1 MHFGNLHFV
10 ASLQTAQ
17 EHCCPKI
24 RFRSCSAR
32 LGAWAASPL
41 YLCRQSPGQLDAPV
55 ARTTLFAAVSP
66 SLARMLCPAGEPAS
80 MLFKTQ
86 SAAVYGIDA
95 NIIEV
100 EVDVSPS
107 RDPKENFQTV
117 GLPDTA
123 VKESRQRITAAL
135 RNCGYEVPLTKIT
148 INLAPADIKK
158 EGSGFDLPMA
168 MGILGAYGGLI
179 KKELTEYVMVGE
191 LSLDGGIRGVRGA
204 LPIAIAARA
213 KKIANLIVPEVN
225 AREAAV
231 VSGVNVYP
239 VKSLIDVVN
248 LLNSGNGIS
257 PLTVDTSQMLGATEQ
272 SGAADFKE
280 VRGQFTAK
288 RALEVACAGGH
299 NILMIGPPGSG
310 KTMLAKRVSGILP
323 PLTFE
328 EALETTKI
336 HSVAGVLDAA
346 AGLVSVRPFRA
357 PHHTISDAGLIG
369 GGIIPRPGEVS
380 LSHNGVLFLD
390 ELPEFPRNVLE
401 VMRQPLE
408 DGTVCIARASMPLTF
423 PARFMLAA
431 AMNPCPC
438 GFFNDRSRECRCT
451 QPMIQRYMQK
461 ISGPLMDRIDI
472 HIDVPAVNYK
482 EMRST
487 VAPEGSA
494 QVRDRVMRAREIQ
507 LRRFMLPEV
516 SSRQTTA
523 PKSGAETD
531 GEPAQPLSE
540 TPNRIDG
547 ERLREANRTEPALS
561 DRLQGGSRT
570 GATRTYCNAQMTP
583 RQIRAFCELSADC
596 ERLLERAMMQ
606 QGLTARAHDRILKV
620 ARTIA
625 DLEGEQAIQ
634 PKHIAEAIQY
644 RTLDRTFWA

>member
-1 MHFGNLHFV
+1 
-10 ASLQTAQ
+10 
-17 EHCCPKI
+17 
-24 RFRSCSAR
+24 
-32 LGAWAASPL
+32 
-41 YLCRQSPGQLDAPV
+41 
-55 ARTTLFAAVSP
+55 
-66 SLARMLCPAGEPAS
+66 

-107 RDPKENFQTV
+107 RDQKDNFQTV
-117 GLPDTA
+117 GLPDAA
-123 VKESRQRITAAL
+123 VKESRQRIRAAL
-135 RNCGYEVPLTKIT
+135 RNCGYEVPLTLIT

-168 MGILGAYGGLI
+168 MGILGAYGGLV
-179 KKELTEYVMVGE
+179 KKELPEYVMVGE

-213 KKIANLIVPEVN
+213 KKIPNLIVPEIN

-231 VSGVNVYP
+231 VSGVSVYP

-248 LLNSGNGIS
+248 LLNSGNGVS
-257 PLTVDTSQMLGATEQ
+257 PLKVDTSQMLGEAEP

-288 RALEVACAGGH
+288 RALEIACAGGH

-310 KTMLAKRVSGILP
+310 KTMLAKRISGILP

-336 HSVAGVLDAA
+336 HSVAGVLDANT
-346 AGLVSVRPFRA
+346 GLVNTRPFRA

-408 DGTVCIARASMPLTF
+408 DGHVTIARAAMSLTF
-423 PARFMLAA
+423 PARFILAA

-438 GFFNDRSRECRCT
+438 GYHGSGQRQCQCT
-451 QPMIQRYMQK
+451 EPMIQRYVSK

-482 EMRST
+482 ELRGSDSRS
-487 VAPEGSA
+487 ESSA
-494 QVRDRVMRAREIQ
+494 QIRERVVRAREIQ
-507 LRRFMLPEV
+507 LNRFAAAGERNYSNAQMG
-516 SSRQTTA
+516 SRQ
-523 PKSGAETD
+523 
-531 GEPAQPLSE
+531 
-540 TPNRIDG
+540 I
-547 ERLREANRTEPALS
+547 
-561 DRLQGGSRT
+561 
-570 GATRTYCNAQMTP
+570 RTYCDLGT
-583 RQIRAFCELSADC
+583 ES
-596 ERLLERAMMQ
+596 ERMLERAMQQ
-606 QGLTARAHDRILKV
+606 QGLSARAHDRILKV

-625 DLEGEQAIQ
+625 DMEGNPQIEG
-634 PKHIAEAIQY
+634 KHIAEAIQY
-644 RTLDRTFWA
+644 RTLDRTYWA

>member
-1 MHFGNLHFV
+1 
-10 ASLQTAQ
+10 
-17 EHCCPKI
+17 
-24 RFRSCSAR
+24 
-32 LGAWAASPL
+32 
-41 YLCRQSPGQLDAPV
+41 
-55 ARTTLFAAVSP
+55 
-66 SLARMLCPAGEPAS
+66 

-86 SAAVYGIDA
+86 SAAVFGIDA

-100 EVDVSPS
+100 EVDISPTRS
-107 RDPKENFQTV
+107 QEENFQTV
-117 GLPDTA
+117 GLPDAA
-123 VKESRQRITAAL
+123 VRESRQRIRAAL
-135 RNCGYEVPLTKIT
+135 RNCGFEVPITQIT

-179 KKELTEYVMVGE
+179 RKELPEYVMVGE

-248 LLNSGNGIS
+248 LLNTGNGIS
-257 PLTVDTSQMLGATEQ
+257 PLTVDTSQMLGETDQ
-272 SGAADFKE
+272 IGAADFKE

-288 RALEVACAGGH
+288 RALEIACAGGH

-346 AGLVSVRPFRA
+346 SGLVSVRPFRA

-408 DGTVCIARASMPLTF
+408 DGNVTIARASMSLTF

-438 GFFNDRSRECRCT
+438 GYHGSGQRECPCSPT
-451 QPMIQRYMQK
+451 MIQRYVSK

-482 EMRST
+482 ELR
-487 VAPEGSA
+487 GSDSKA
-494 QVRDRVMRAREIQ
+494 ESSSQIRERVVRAREVQ
-507 LRRFMLPEV
+507 LNRF
-516 SSRQTTA
+516 A
-523 PKSGAETD
+523 A
-531 GEPAQPLSE
+531 A
-540 TPNRIDG
+540 G
-547 ERLREANRTEPALS
+547 ERNYS
-561 DRLQGGSRT
+561 
-570 GATRTYCNAQMTP
+570 NAQMSS
-583 RQIRAFCELSADC
+583 RQIRAYCDLGTDS
-596 ERLLERAMMQ
+596 ERMLERAMQQ
-606 QGLTARAHDRILKV
+606 QGLSARAHDRILKV

-625 DLEGEQAIQ
+625 DMEASPQIES
-634 PKHIAEAIQY
+634 KHIAEAIQY
-644 RTLDRTFWA
+644 RTLDRSYWA